1 MSRMETMSAEMSIPT
16 LLWLELIMGGGAM
29 KDWCKNELTTI
40 IWLRNDVSPDMIG
53 LGLSA
58 YNQTHHSG
66 RNNLGQSCTYK
77 WSEQVNKCMKCYVQ
91 SSFLSPISTHSP
103 LLQVNWSSEQ
113 VVKDIIV
120 FPKSPKQKK
129 SLWISHS
136 WGPESKIWL
145 CSTVSTNIYTHK
157 QILENGCTG
166 CIHPGVVGHP
176 HGPQLLLWVIG
187 DYGVLLSLEH
197 DIACLIIHNLTI
209 RP

>member
-1 MSRMETMSAEMSIPT
+1 MSH
-16 LLWLELIMGGGAM
+16 L
-29 KDWCKNELTTI
+29 
-40 IWLRNDVSPDMIG
+40 IWLAWIYQLTVKLITEIKTIWVRVAPTKQKVKGTCS
-53 LGLSA
+53 
-58 YNQTHHSG
+58 
-66 RNNLGQSCTYK
+66 
-77 WSEQVNKCMKCYVQ
+77 QVCALNVMYT
-91 SSFLSPISTHSP
+91 FLSPISTQSP

-197 DIACLIIHNLTI
+197 DVACLIIHNLAI